1 MRLPGSYSRRR
12 AWNCGSICA
21 AMRGEL
27 GIDQTS
33 PTLGHNLDAR
43 LPRTAQCLKR
53 IKITRAISSAYI
65 RKLNDRGA
73 VMPSRV
79 DA

>member
-12 AWNCGSICA
+12 TWNCGFICA

-27 GIDQTS
+27 GMDQTS
-33 PTLGHNLDAR
+33 PMLGHNLDAR
-43 LPRTAQCLKR
+43 VPRPLSLWNDQNHARDL
-53 IKITRAISSAYI
+53 SSCI
-65 RKLNDRGA
+65 RKLNNRGA